1 MKKIIYII
9 IGVIT
14 VIFICIGSMTI
25 AKNDEKKETTEITT
39 TEKKS
44 AQEVKSVYDKLTIG
58 TGLEN
63 VNKILGSPLYTESS
77 TDHSGNSETIYTWG
91 SSKNGELGAK
101 LTVGTEN
108 NIVVE
113 KSVSGL
119 YVSYDKEKVVSSKVF
134 GEIQMNKDLSKE
146 KAIKKFGKPNA
157 IAEYK
162 NSNGENIQTLTWE
175 TNTTGPLGSY
185 FVITFT
191 NDIATSKNEVG
202 LV

>member
-1 MKKIIYII
+1 
-9 IGVIT
+9 
-14 VIFICIGSMTI
+14 
-25 AKNDEKKETTEITT
+25 
-39 TEKKS
+39 
-44 AQEVKSVYDKLTIG
+44 
-58 TGLEN
+58 
-63 VNKILGSPLYTESS
+63 
-77 TDHSGNSETIYTWG
+77 GNSETIYTWG
-91 SSKNGELGAK
+91 SNKTGELGAK

-108 NIVVE
+108 NNVVE

-146 KAIKKFGKPNA
+146 KAIKKFGNPNA

>member
-1 MKKIIYII
+1 MIYII

-25 AKNDEKKETTEITT
+25 AKNDEKKETTEIIT

-77 TDHSGNSETIYTWG
+77 TDHSGNSEIIYTWG

-108 NIVVE
+108 NNVVE

>member
-63 VNKILGSPLYTESS
+63 VNKILGSPLYMESS

-108 NIVVE
+108 NNVVE

-162 NSNGENIQTLTWE
+162 NSNGENIETLTWE

>member
-1 MKKIIYII
+1 MKKIIYIVLGAIAI
-9 IGVIT
+9 IL
-14 VIFICIGSMTI
+14 ICIGSITI
-25 AKNDEKKETTEITT
+25 SREKDKKETAEVTT

-44 AQEVKSVYDKLTIG
+44 AQEIKSVYDKLTIG
-58 TGLEN
+58 TGLDN
-63 VNKILGSPLYTESS
+63 INKILGAPLYTESS
-77 TDHSGNSETIYTWG
+77 TDDSGNSETIYTWG
-91 SSKNGELGAK
+91 SNKTGELGAK

-108 NIVVE
+108 NNIVE

-119 YVSYDKEKVVSSKVF
+119 YVPYDKEKVVSSKIF
-134 GEIQMNKDLSKE
+134 GEMKMNKDLSME
-146 KAIKKFGKPNA
+146 NAIKKFGDPNS

-191 NDIATSKNEVG
+191 NNIATSKNEIG